1 MRLLSVPDGRI
12 RRQVTSNWNPFDAQV
27 SDAPPPTVKLVISI
41 FLCLTR
47 SLGTLEECSR
57 TLPETP
63 G

>member
-1 MRLLSVPDGRI
+1 MATCAARVLLADRCCCRIGPDD
-12 RRQVTSNWNPFDAQV
+12 RRGLGAM
-27 SDAPPPTVKLVISI
+27 VISI